1 MLEYVKI
8 VIKNFKSRKLR
19 SFLTLLGIVIGIV
32 SIILL
37 YSFADS
43 MEDLVSAQFDRLG
56 TNKLMIAA
64 KAVGFGGPS
73 GAQGLT
79 ERDVNTIDRVKGVDY
94 SIYYYSDSIPVEI
107 KNTEMLMTVTGIGPM
122 SYANDYYMEYETEF
136 KDGRPFNNNEEGNIV
151 IIGGRIEER
160 FDTRLF
166 PKNTIKINDQNYR
179 IIGIMKETGSQSDDL
194 TIQIPINSMRD
205 ITNTDDDVSGIM
217 AMVLPGVDIEKVGTN
232 MERQLERA
240 RGDDNFW
247 VVTPTEIKEQAQETI
262 GVVKL
267 IVLAIAAVSIIVG
280 GLGIMNS
287 MYTSVLERTK
297 EIGIMKAIGAKN
309 DDILSIFL
317 LEAGLLG
324 FIGGVISLVI
334 SFIFI
339 QIANIIIAQFQV
351 FNLVIKIKPEIAAG
365 AILFAILIGI
375 AAGLFPAH
383 RAMKLK
389 PVDALR
395 YE

>member
-1 MLEYVKI
+1 MMEYIKI
-8 VIKNFKSRKLR
+8 VIKNFKSRRLR
-19 SFLTLLGIVIGIV
+19 SFLTLLGIIIGIV

-43 MEDLVSAQFDRLG
+43 IEDLVSDQFDRLG

-64 KAVGFGGPS
+64 KAVGFGRPS
-73 GAQGLT
+73 GSQGLST
-79 ERDVNTIDRVKGVDY
+79 DDVDTVTKVKGVDY
-94 SIYYYSDSIPVEI
+94 AVFYYSDSVPIEI
-107 KNTEMLMTVTGIGPM
+107 KGEEMLMNVRGIDTTYINDMAQEFGRE
-122 SYANDYYMEYETEF
+122 YA
-136 KDGRPFNNNEEGNIV
+136 DGRGFNNGEQGSVVV
-151 IIGGRIEER
+151 IGSKIEER
-160 FDTRLF
+160 FDVNLF
-166 PKNTIKINDQNYR
+166 AKSMIKINDKNFR
-179 IIGIMKETGSQSDDL
+179 VVGILEETGDQGEDL
-194 TIQIPINSMRD
+194 LVQIPINSMRS
-205 ITNTDDDVSGIM
+205 ITNTDDGVSAIM

-232 MERQLERA
+232 MEKQLERA

-247 VVTPTEIKEQAQETI
+247 VVTPTEIKEQAEETI

-267 IVLAIAAVSIIVG
+267 VILAIAAVSIIVG

-309 DDILSIFL
+309 NDILSIFL
-317 LEAGLLG
+317 LEAGMLG
-324 FIGGVISLVI
+324 LIGGIISLI
-334 SFIFI
+334 FSFLAI
-339 QIANIIIAQFQV
+339 QLANVIIAQLDV
-351 FNLVIKIKPEIAAG
+351 FTLTIVIKPEIAAG
-365 AILFAILIGI
+365 AILFAIAIGM
-375 AAGLFPAH
+375 AAGLFPAY